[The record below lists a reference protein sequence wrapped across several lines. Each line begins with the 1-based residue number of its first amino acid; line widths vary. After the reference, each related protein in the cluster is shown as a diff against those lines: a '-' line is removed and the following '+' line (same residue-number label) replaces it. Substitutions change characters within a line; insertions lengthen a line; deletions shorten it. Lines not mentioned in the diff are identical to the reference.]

1 MAKDEKEL
9 RKLMDVIDEINP
21 YSTYLSES
29 QLSRI
34 DEWIDTGSLALNAII
49 SGSLYKGIPVGRI
62 TQIAGPSGCG
72 KTFFIQKII
81 ANAQKMGKQVI
92 VFDSENAIDPDD
104 APNFGIDPTKVKY
117 ITALTLENTRNAI
130 NRFLKGVA
138 DSGRLGE
145 FVIIMDNIASMDSE
159 LNESRMDKASVS
171 ADMGTFA
178 KSVKSLLKTCTK
190 WSAITKTTIVFTNE
204 IYDNPNVMYPTLEKD
219 MPGGRAAVYKP
230 TVTIQ
235 IGRKPTKDDEGKT
248 IDNTLVGGQKGYSGV
263 TLTCRAV
270 KNRII
275 KPFMEVELFLS
286 FATGLDRFYGLL
298 ELMKGLGVVVLDG
311 KTYKDWNGE
320 QLGYYK
326 NWRKDKELWKKLL
339 PKLDQEI
346 ADQWSYKKDDNPEE
360 DLEDDEYPSE
370 EDEQDSQP
378 EETALDKLKT
388 LKKKVSSK
396 LDKLEEIDGAIG
408 LAGDDNC

>member
-1 MAKDEKEL
+1 MAKDDKEL
-9 RKLMDVIDEINP
+9 RKLMDVIDEVNP

-29 QLSRI
+29 TLSRI

-49 SGSLYKGIPVGRI
+49 SGSLHKGIPVGRI

-145 FVIIMDNIASMDSE
+145 FVIVMDNIASMDSE
-159 LNESRMDKASVS
+159 LNESRMDKGSTS

-178 KSVKSLLKTCTK
+178 KSVKALLKTCTK

-263 TLTCRAV
+263 SLTCRAV

-286 FATGLDRFYGLL
+286 FATGLDRVYGLL
-298 ELMKGLGVVVLDG
+298 EPMKGLGVVVLDG

-320 QLGYYK
+320 SLGYYK
-326 NWRKDKELWKKLL
+326 NWRKDKEVWKRLL
-339 PKLDQEI
+339 PKLEEAI
-346 ADQWSYKKDDNPEE
+346 AINWSYNKDEVPDEDTTDDDDIPDEE
-360 DLEDDEYPSE
+360 E
-370 EDEQDSQP
+370 QP
-378 EETALDKLKT
+378 EETPLEKLKNM
-388 LKKKVSSK
+388 KKKVSAK
-396 LDKLEEIDGAIG
+396 LDEMEKEVDES
-408 LAGDDNC
+408 

>member
-1 MAKDEKEL
+1 MTKDEKEL
-9 RKLMDVIDEINP
+9 RKLMDVIDEVNP

-29 QLSRI
+29 TLSRI
-34 DEWIDTGSLALNAII
+34 DEWIDTGSMALNAII
-49 SGSLYKGIPVGRI
+49 SGSLYKGVPVGRI

-104 APNFGIDPTKVKY
+104 AVNFGIDPTKVKY
-117 ITALTLENTRNAI
+117 ITALTLENTKNAI
-130 NRFLKGVA
+130 NKFLKGVA
-138 DSGRLGE
+138 ESGRMGE
-145 FVIIMDNIASMDSE
+145 FVILMDNIASMDSE
-159 LNESRMDKASVS
+159 LNESRMDKGSVS

-178 KSVKSLLKTCTK
+178 KSVKALLKTCTK

-204 IYDNPNVMYPTLEKD
+204 IYDNPNVMYPSLEKD

-230 TVTIQ
+230 TVTVQ
-235 IGRKPTKDDEGKT
+235 IGRRPTKDDDGKT
-248 IDNTLVGGQKGYSGV
+248 IDNSLVAGQKGYSGI

-298 ELMKGLGVVVLDG
+298 EIMKGLGVVILDG
-311 KTYKDWNGE
+311 KTYKDWEGNS
-320 QLGYYK
+320 LGFYK
-326 NWRKDKELWKKLL
+326 TWRKDKELWKRLL
-339 PKLDQEI
+339 PKLEEEI
-346 ADQWSYKKDDNPEE
+346 GKNWFYEKGEEPIEDDSDIPDEESEEE
-360 DLEDDEYPSE
+360 DSTPLE
-370 EDEQDSQP
+370 
-378 EETALDKLKT
+378 KLK
-388 LKKKVSSK
+388 KMKNKVSAK
-396 LDKLEEIDGAIG
+396 LDKIEEEIPDEE
-408 LAGDDNC
+408 